1 MDNRLILLYFFD
13 GVTQGRIR
21 LTIAELRLCRL
32 ATQGRR
38 GQKIYP
44 AHGIELS
51 GDPSGSKMVRSQC
64 QEKLLNV
71 ELKEPVPQT
80 DTGVRV

>member
-1 MDNRLILLYFFD
+1 MDSWLIFQHFSH

-32 ATQGRR
+32 VYQEGQ
-38 GQKIYP
+38 GQKIYL
-44 AHGIELS
+44 ALLQGAS
-51 GDPSGSKMVRSQC
+51 GDSSELKMVRSQC

-71 ELKEPVPQT
+71 EVKEPVPQT